1 VKTVYLLRHA
11 KSAWNNPDT
20 EDHDRALNARG
31 RAACTALARHMVAAK
46 ITPQLVLVSSAVRA
60 RETWERIAQ
69 ELVQPFPVRELAS
82 LYLAEPRTMR
92 KLIRGL
98 DDKLASVML
107 VGHNPGFEELAHN
120 LAAAGAPLALKR
132 MAEKFPTGGLA
143 TLVFATDRWQAVARD
158 IGRLADFV
166 TPTGLGA
173 D

>member
-11 KSAWNNPDT
+11 KSAWNSPEA
-20 EDHDRALNARG
+20 EDHDRALNGRG
-31 RAACTALARHMVAAK
+31 RAACTALARHMAK
-46 ITPQLVLVSSAVRA
+46 AQIAPQLVLVSSAVRA

-69 ELVQPFPVRELAS
+69 ELLHPYPVRELTS

-92 KLIRGL
+92 KLIRDL
-98 DDKLASVML
+98 DDKLSSIML
-107 VGHNPGFEELAHN
+107 VGHNPGLEELAHN

-143 TLVFATDRWQAVARD
+143 TLVFSADRWQDVARD
-158 IGRLADFV
+158 VGRLADFV
-166 TPTGLGA
+166 TPASLGE